1 MNIGLKKKQ
10 QGAETLEFIVV
21 FPLFMLLLMTVF
33 DFSYTLYVWNALSE
47 ATRRGARMAIVCPS
61 GNTAPAKNVAV
72 FDTIDGKLGTS
83 PVVKGLTP
91 ADITINYYNDAG
103 VIEAVPMNIKFAE
116 VSIKSINS
124 NNKFQFLFPMLL
136 GLSKLEINVPTFK
149 TTLYTESLGAV
160 PTYPGE
166 AKILP
171 KCDF

>member
-1 MNIGLKKKQ
+1 MNIRLKKKQ

-21 FPLFMLLLMTVF
+21 FPMFMLLLMTVF

-47 ATRRGARMAIVCPS
+47 AARRGARMAIVCPS
-61 GNTAPAKNVAV
+61 DNTAPARNVAV
-72 FDTIDGKLGTS
+72 FDSRDGKLGTS

-91 ADITINYYNDAG
+91 ADITINYFDASG
-103 VIEAVPMNIKFAE
+103 GAPKVPTDINFVE
-116 VSIKSINS
+116 VSISSIN
-124 NNKFQFLFPMLL
+124 NKNKFQFIFPKLL

-166 AKILP
+166 AVIPP